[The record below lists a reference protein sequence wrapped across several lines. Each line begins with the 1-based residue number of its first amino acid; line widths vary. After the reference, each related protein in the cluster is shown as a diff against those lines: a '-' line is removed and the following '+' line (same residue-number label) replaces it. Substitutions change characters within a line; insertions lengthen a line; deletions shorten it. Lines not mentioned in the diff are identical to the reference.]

1 MKKIW
6 IKIKFY
12 YDFFFLIILSYDKQ
26 HLLQMLIQIFE
37 KLTGRKE
44 PTGSLEEERHQAII
58 HLNVLL

>member
-1 MKKIW
+1 MT
-6 IKIKFY
+6 
-12 YDFFFLIILSYDKQ
+12 FFFLIILSYDKQ